1 MVVDRMAGAG
11 ERTDQ
16 VLVFYSSGPDHTEGV
31 GETSE
36 TPLDYRTRLP
46 RAEARVGIGTLRRS
60 GLARFS
66 PSRHV
71 MHRRLRL
78 PRRGKKSFF
87 PLRKRR
93 SPGLTRHET
102 SAGVPPPRL
111 AACVLNVTILIPSRP
126 YEFRLPDILSSN
138 SPPARFVT
146 EGACD
151 YFITQ

>member
-1 MVVDRMAGAG
+1 MVVNRMAGAR

-16 VLVFYSSGPDHTEGV
+16 VLAFYSSGPDHTERV

-36 TPLDYRTRLP
+36 TSLDYRTRLP
-46 RAEARVGIGTLRRS
+46 RTEARVGTGTLRRS

-93 SPGLTRHET
+93 STGPTRHET
-102 SAGVPPPRL
+102 SAVAPPPLR
-111 AACVLNVTILIPSRP
+111 AACGFNGTVLIPT
-126 YEFRLPDILSSN
+126 
-138 SPPARFVT
+138 PP
-146 EGACD
+146 C
-151 YFITQ
+151 

>member
-16 VLVFYSSGPDHTEGV
+16 VLAFYYPGPHHTERV

-46 RAEARVGIGTLRRS
+46 RAEARVGTGTLRRS

-78 PRRGKKSFF
+78 PGRGKKSFF

-93 SPGLTRHET
+93 SAGLTRHER
-102 SAGVPPPRL
+102 SASVPAPRV
-111 AACVLNVTILIPSRP
+111 AACVVDVTIVFPS
-126 YEFRLPDILSSN
+126 
-138 SPPARFVT
+138 
-146 EGACD
+146 
-151 YFITQ
+151 

>member
-16 VLVFYSSGPDHTEGV
+16 VLAFYSPGPHYTERV

-36 TPLDYRTRLP
+36 TSLDYRTRLP
-46 RAEARVGIGTLRRS
+46 RVEARVGTGTLRRS

-78 PRRGKKSFF
+78 PRRGTKSFF

-93 SPGLTRHET
+93 STGLTRHET
-102 SAGVPPPRL
+102 SARVPPPRL
-111 AACVLNVTILIPSRP
+111 AACVLNVTILIPSP
-126 YEFRLPDILSSN
+126 AYQFRLPDILSSN
-138 SPPARFVT
+138 SPPARFVI

-151 YFITQ
+151 VL

>member
-1 MVVDRMAGAG
+1 MDVDRMAGAG

-16 VLVFYSSGPDHTEGV
+16 VLAFYFRGPYHTERV
-31 GETSE
+31 GKTSE
-36 TPLDYRTRLP
+36 TSLDYRTRLP
-46 RAEARVGIGTLRRS
+46 RAEARGGTGTLRRS

-66 PSRHV
+66 SSRHV

-78 PRRGKKSFF
+78 PGRGKKSFF

-93 SPGLTRHET
+93 STGLTRHET
-102 SAGVPPPRL
+102 SARVPPPRL

-138 SPPARFVT
+138 SPPARFVI

-151 YFITQ
+151 VL

>member
-11 ERTDQ
+11 QRTDQ
-16 VLVFYSSGPDHTEGV
+16 VLAFYSPSPHDTERA

-36 TPLDYRTRLP
+36 TSLDYRTRLP
-46 RAEARVGIGTLRRS
+46 RAEARVGTGTLRRS

-78 PRRGKKSFF
+78 PHRGKKWFF
-87 PLRKRR
+87 PLCRRR
-93 SPGLTRHET
+93 STGLPRHET
-102 SAGVPPPRL
+102 SARVPPPRL
-111 AACVLNVTILIPSRP
+111 AACVLSVTIPIPSRP

-151 YFITQ
+151 CL

>member
-16 VLVFYSSGPDHTEGV
+16 VLAFYSLGPHHAERV

-36 TPLDYRTRLP
+36 TPLGYRTRLP
-46 RAEARVGIGTLRRS
+46 RAEARVGAGTLRGSR
-60 GLARFS
+60 LARIS

-71 MHRRLRL
+71 MHRCLRL

-93 SPGLTRHET
+93 STGLTRHEI
-102 SAGVPPPRL
+102 SV
-111 AACVLNVTILIPSRP
+111 
-126 YEFRLPDILSSN
+126 
-138 SPPARFVT
+138 
-146 EGACD
+146 
-151 YFITQ
+151 

>member
-16 VLVFYSSGPDHTEGV
+16 VLAFYSPGPYHTERV

-46 RAEARVGIGTLRRS
+46 KTEASVGTGPFRRS

-66 PSRHV
+66 SSRHF

-78 PRRGKKSFF
+78 PRRGNKSFF

-93 SPGLTRHET
+93 STGLTRHET
-102 SAGVPPPRL
+102 SAGIPPPRL
-111 AACVLNVTILIPSRP
+111 APCGLNVTILIPSP
-126 YEFRLPDILSSN
+126 
-138 SPPARFVT
+138 
-146 EGACD
+146 
-151 YFITQ
+151 

>member
-1 MVVDRMAGAG
+1 MVVDRMAGAR

-16 VLVFYSSGPDHTEGV
+16 VLAFYFPCPYHTERV

-46 RAEARVGIGTLRRS
+46 RAEARVGTGTLRRS
-60 GLARFS
+60 RLARFS

-78 PRRGKKSFF
+78 PGRGKKSFF

-93 SPGLTRHET
+93 STGLTRHET
-102 SAGVPPPRL
+102 SARVPPPRL
-111 AACVLNVTILIPSRP
+111 AACVLNVTILIPSPP

-151 YFITQ
+151 YL

>member
-16 VLVFYSSGPDHTEGV
+16 VLAFYSPGPYHTERV

-46 RAEARVGIGTLRRS
+46 RTEARVGTGTLRRS

-78 PRRGKKSFF
+78 PGRGKKSFF

-93 SPGLTRHET
+93 STGLTRHET
-102 SAGVPPPRL
+102 SAWVPPPRL
-111 AACVLNVTILIPSRP
+111 AACVLSVTIPIPS
-126 YEFRLPDILSSN
+126 
-138 SPPARFVT
+138 
-146 EGACD
+146 
-151 YFITQ
+151 

>member
-16 VLVFYSSGPDHTEGV
+16 VLAFYSSGPDHTERV
-31 GETSE
+31 GETNQ

-46 RAEARVGIGTLRRS
+46 RAEARVGTGTLRRS

-102 SAGVPPPRL
+102 SARVPPPRL
-111 AACVLNVTILIPSRP
+111 AACASPVGGELLKSCSYR
-126 YEFRLPDILSSN
+126 RL
-138 SPPARFVT
+138 V
-146 EGACD
+146 
-151 YFITQ
+151 

>member
-16 VLVFYSSGPDHTEGV
+16 VLAFYSSGPDHTERV
-31 GETSE
+31 GENSE
-36 TPLDYRTRLP
+36 TPLDYRTRLS
-46 RAEARVGIGTLRRS
+46 RAQARVGTGTLRRS
-60 GLARFS
+60 GLAGFS

-93 SPGLTRHET
+93 STGLTRHET
-102 SAGVPPPRL
+102 SAGVFSARCCSCFP
-111 AACVLNVTILIPSRP
+111 APS
-126 YEFRLPDILSSN
+126 LSGPSL
-138 SPPARFVT
+138 STGPSATPAGSVV
-146 EGACD
+146 GVSS
-151 YFITQ
+151 

>member
-16 VLVFYSSGPDHTEGV
+16 VLPFYSPGPHHTERV

-36 TPLDYRTRLP
+36 TSLDYRTRLP
-46 RAEARVGIGTLRRS
+46 RVEARVGTGTLRRS

-71 MHRRLRL
+71 MQRRLRVS
-78 PRRGKKSFF
+78 PRGKKSCF

-93 SPGLTRHET
+93 ACGTTR
-102 SAGVPPPRL
+102 
-111 AACVLNVTILIPSRP
+111 
-126 YEFRLPDILSSN
+126 
-138 SPPARFVT
+138 
-146 EGACD
+146 
-151 YFITQ
+151 

>member
-16 VLVFYSSGPDHTEGV
+16 VLAFYSFGPDHTERI

-46 RAEARVGIGTLRRS
+46 RAEARDGTGTLRRS

-93 SPGLTRHET
+93 STGLTRHET

-111 AACVLNVTILIPSRP
+111 AACGLNVTILIPSRP
-126 YEFRLPDILSSN
+126 YEFRLLNILSSN

-151 YFITQ
+151 CL

>member
-16 VLVFYSSGPDHTEGV
+16 VLAFYSSGPDHTERV
-31 GETSE
+31 GETSQ

-46 RAEARVGIGTLRRS
+46 RAEARVGTGTLRRS

-66 PSRHV
+66 PSRHL

-93 SPGLTRHET
+93 STGLTRHET
-102 SAGVPPPRL
+102 FAGVPPPRL
-111 AACVLNVTILIPSRP
+111 AACGLNVTILIPSRP
-126 YEFRLPDILSSN
+126 YEFRLPNILSSN
-138 SPPARFVT
+138 SPPARFVA

-151 YFITQ
+151 CL

>member
-16 VLVFYSSGPDHTEGV
+16 VLAFYSPVPHDTERV

-46 RAEARVGIGTLRRS
+46 RAEARVGTGTLRRS

-78 PRRGKKSFF
+78 PGRGKKSF
-87 PLRKRR
+87 
-93 SPGLTRHET
+93 
-102 SAGVPPPRL
+102 PPSQ
-111 AACVLNVTILIPSRP
+111 ASVDWTYSSRN
-126 YEFRLPDILSSN
+126 FRLSSTPADRRARVERHN
-138 SPPARFVT
+138 PHSIATPRIQIARRLIEQPPPARSAI
-146 EGACD
+146 EG
-151 YFITQ
+151 